1 MELRMTIAGELIDSI
16 KLNASRVKA
25 DNYIK
30 SLEEDLRHKHHGL
43 IVRLEKPPCFCVFVP
58 TENNF

>member
-25 DNYIK
+25 DNYNK
-30 SLEEDLRHKHHGL
+30 SLEDDLRHKHHGL
-43 IVRLEKPPCFCVFVP
+43 IVRLEKPPASAFLF
-58 TENNF
+58 N